1 MGWPVILTSSG
12 GIPVTQSL
20 NGIGTPV
27 DIAANGMGTAATLV
41 GHGGIPV
48 LGAATVPVNLL
59 QHSETF
65 DQWTA
70 SGASVNPDV
79 AFDPVNGNLVADRF
93 IEATGTVQ
101 HILTAQSVN
110 FTSGLPYTFSVY
122 AKYETAAFIQLVLG
136 SPAFGL
142 NAWGNF
148 DVQNGVLG
156 TMGTAG
162 IGQIANAGNGWFRC
176 SISFSAT
183 ASASAVSAISGANS
197 ASMTRAASYTGVAT
211 NTRLLADAQ
220 VETGAVANIYVPVP

>member
-1 MGWPVILTSSG
+1 MGWPVVLTSSG

-20 NGIGTPV
+20 NGLGTPV
-27 DIAANGMGTAATLV
+27 DIAANGIGTAVTLV

-101 HILTAQSVN
+101 HSLTDQSVN
-110 FTSGLPYTFSVY
+110 FTSGVTYTFSVY
-122 AKYETAAFIQLVLG
+122 AKYETAAFIQLLLG
-136 SPAFGL
+136 SGAFGL

-176 SISFSAT
+176 SISLLAT
-183 ASASAVSAISGANS
+183 ASASSGIAIFGANS
-197 ASMTRAASYTGVAT
+197 ASMTRAASYAGVVT

-220 VETGAVANIYVPVP
+220 VETGAVANIYVPTA